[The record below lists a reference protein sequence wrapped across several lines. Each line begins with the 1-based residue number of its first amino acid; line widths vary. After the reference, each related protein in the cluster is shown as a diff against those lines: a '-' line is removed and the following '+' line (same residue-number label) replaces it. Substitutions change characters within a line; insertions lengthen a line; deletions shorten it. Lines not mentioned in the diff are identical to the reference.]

1 MNEVQ
6 LPDED
11 YFIQKYPHE
20 LSGGEL
26 QRVAIARA
34 LILEPELLIADES
47 TSFFDPSVQVKI
59 LKLLLDLQNER
70 GISMLFVMHDIGV
83 ARKVSDR
90 IAVLHNGMIVENGP
104 ADRVISNPQHFY
116 TKLLIDASKG
126 TEV

>member
-34 LILEPELLIADES
+34 LILEPGLLIADES
-47 TSFFDPSVQVKI
+47 RLSLI
-59 LKLLLDLQNER
+59 R
-70 GISMLFVMHDIGV
+70 
-83 ARKVSDR
+83 VSR
-90 IAVLHNGMIVENGP
+90 Q
-104 ADRVISNPQHFY
+104 RY
-116 TKLLIDASKG
+116 
-126 TEV
+126 